1 MHTADILGRNGV
13 PEILDLAAGHG
24 RGRVHSFDLDH
35 IAIASSTQPLHPNSR
50 RTHTACGSAGWVSS
64 RTQSIAGRVLPCNC
78 LEHIV
83 GPRSCPRIEPAEIST
98 GTLSKID
105 NAASIASSSAS
116 RYGHFVSRWSSRRGY
131 SNRTILS
138 TFTTIDARLS
148 KVSRIV
154 VGRIVHEPGPAV
166 VYLRIPAT
174 PIFADIESHSDGR
187 MSCPTY
193 LPSAGSSAHTLRD
206 RCPSLFLR

>member
-1 MHTADILGRNGV
+1 MWISRMGR
-13 PEILDLAAGHG
+13 
-24 RGRVHSFDLDH
+24 
-35 IAIASSTQPLHPNSR
+35 
-50 RTHTACGSAGWVSS
+50 S

-154 VGRIVHEPGPAV
+154 VGRIVHEPGPAD

-174 PIFADIESHSDGR
+174 PILADIESHSDGR